1 MKNVSDQLG
10 SFVRTE
16 VRFKKMD
23 KILEHFSDNILNQVH
38 SEVQTYIQNEIGDRL
53 WTQIDDRIGII
64 MKS

>member
-1 MKNVSDQLG
+1 MINIEHILW
-10 SFVRTE
+10 
-16 VRFKKMD
+16 D

-38 SEVQTYIQNEIGDRL
+38 SEVQTYIQNEIGNPL